1 MDGSNRGRYNETSQS
16 PSNGTLISIIYEV
29 LRFTNKTFGRLIP
42 LTIFALV
49 IWTIDGQY
57 QGIRQVTLSYVN
69 IVEKAQILILAL
81 IGLRLIE
88 TGLEKLAN
96 FSLPNE
102 VRVQYT
108 TTSLIATLLA
118 MYLFVDLNQT
128 LAVSTTLTTSHM
140 SVVSSFL
147 TVIVVVYLIT
157 SLILSWLKGKLLK
170 HIDETMLVSANSI
183 KYYRVGFTKIG
194 VSK

>member
-1 MDGSNRGRYNETSQS
+1 M
-16 PSNGTLISIIYEV
+16 
-29 LRFTNKTFGRLIP
+29 TFGRLIP
-42 LTIFALV
+42 LTVFALV
-49 IWTIDGQY
+49 IWTIDAQY

-88 TGLEKLAN
+88 VGLEKLVN
-96 FSLPNE
+96 FSLPQE

-108 TTSLIATLLA
+108 VTSLIATLAA

-128 LAVSTTLTTSHM
+128 LAVNTTLTVSRM
-140 SVVSSFL
+140 SIVSSFL
-147 TVIVVVYLIT
+147 TMIVVVYLIT
-157 SLILSWLKGKLLK
+157 SLVLSWLKGKLTK
-170 HIDETMLVSANSI
+170 HIDETMLVIANSI
-183 KYYRVGFTKIG
+183 KYYKVGFTKIG

>member
-1 MDGSNRGRYNETSQS
+1 M
-16 PSNGTLISIIYEV
+16 
-29 LRFTNKTFGRLIP
+29 
-42 LTIFALV
+42 
-49 IWTIDGQY
+49 
-57 QGIRQVTLSYVN
+57 TLSYVN
-69 IVEKAQILILAL
+69 IVEKAQILIIAL

-108 TTSLIATLLA
+108 INSLIATLLA

-128 LAVSTTLTTSHM
+128 LAVNTAFNGARM
-140 SVVSSFL
+140 SIVSSFL

-170 HIDETMLVSANSI
+170 QIDETMLVRASSI
-183 KYYRVGFTKIG
+183 KYYKVGFTKIG